1 VPGGVERPRR
11 RRRRPEE
18 AEREILDA
26 ARALLAER
34 PSHEVTVG
42 AIMSKT
48 TLSRKSFY
56 VYFRDR
62 YELLRRLVEPLREQR
77 DAIVGELYREGAD
90 LAAGGRAA
98 LLALAEL
105 YARHGQLLRALA
117 EASSQDREAKRAW
130 KEFLEPVISGHAE
143 KIREEIAQGRI
154 AGVDPEPTA
163 RALIGMNLQYF
174 FDQLVDNPRP
184 DLEATADTLLK
195 IWRRALYGTHHHD
208 FERPR
213 SDKP

>member
-1 VPGGVERPRR
+1 MPGGVERPRR

-105 YARHGQLLRALA
+105 YARHGRLLRALA
-117 EASSQDREAKRAW
+117 EASSQDQEAKRAW
-130 KEFLEPVISGHAE
+130 KDFLEPVISGHAE

-184 DLEATADTLLK
+184 NLEATADTLLTV
-195 IWRRALYGTHHHD
+195 WLRALYGTHHHD
-208 FERPR
+208 FERTR
-213 SDKP
+213 SKKP